1 MTQSNTPKPLS
12 VDGFLKGQCRE
23 NQVNIKGPFQCILK
37 NIISASIAGTSLYT
51 LLRCPITWLY
61 VMFSQPFKTNLTPL
75 FGWLEATNLTPDGR
89 EPLSPPVPRC
99 LRSLWN
105 SSAGGGGRFSSDEKG
120 IAEFEKEEIVKERQ
134 WHEKVL
140 CYMYI
145 LYICQ
150 CIHIACYVYNYDICF
165 KDAIQYS
172 ILHDCLSTRKHQ
184 QFWWFCHQEHFKTSN
199 VSCVYG
205 FLCVRWRF
213 ALCKSSTV
221 FNRLVEYGSDG
232 LKRQL
237 TAENILS
244 GPTRLKQIMSGLL
257 CSKYHGTD
265 LSLNISPRK
274 TCHWFKQLQCHWSY
288 SPLLQSFWNQSTC
301 FLHFVCLISLRCW
314 ATRIEHWRK
323 QVHNKSMTTITHY
336 INLYET
342 A

>member
-1 MTQSNTPKPLS
+1 MVVCDVFPTFQNQSHTVVWVTRSHQPYTRWAGATESSCTPM
-12 VDGFLKGQCRE
+12 FTFFME
-23 NQVNIKGPFQCILK
+23 
-37 NIISASIAGTSLYT
+37 
-51 LLRCPITWLY
+51 LLRRRRGKIFKWWKGDCGIWKRGNCQGKTMTWESPMLY
-61 VMFSQPFKTNLTPL
+61 V
-75 FGWLEATNLTPDGR
+75 
-89 EPLSPPVPRC
+89 
-99 LRSLWN
+99 
-105 SSAGGGGRFSSDEKG
+105 
-120 IAEFEKEEIVKERQ
+120 
-134 WHEKVL
+134 
-140 CYMYI
+140 YI
-145 LYICQ
+145 IYICQ